1 MAELKETVSAY
12 LMEHEGVTSY
22 VYLDHYGNLTYGIG
36 HNVGSITKDETLKK
50 MKAMALYRDGEKPGS
65 SEALK
70 ESDIEKSYYD
80 MRSFYDTN
88 KKYNEQSKKDVLN
101 YKHSYYQNTYK
112 IKVSEDLVKE
122 EFNRNV
128 DTAVSDAKKVFS
140 NFGNLP
146 QSAQS
151 ALTQLSFAMG
161 YPNLKK
167 FATVDTDFKALIEAN
182 KMKEAALLIDKVKA
196 WNGKRKEDVKALLT
210 KNLAAPLPPSTPTP
224 APKSTPTPTTT
235 PKQKKLPGLNNFF
248 NKKLKR

>member
-36 HNVGSITKDETLKK
+36 HNVGSITKEETLKK
-50 MKAMALYRDGEKPGS
+50 MKAMALYRDGLKPGS
-65 SEALK
+65 SEALST
-70 ESDIEKSYYD
+70 SDIEKAYND
-80 MRSFYDTN
+80 LRNFFETN

-128 DTAVSDAKKVFS
+128 DTAISDAKRVFS
-140 NFGNLP
+140 NFDQLP
-146 QSAQS
+146 QTAQS

-161 YPNLKK
+161 GPNLKK
-167 FATVDTDFKALIEAN
+167 FATGKSNFKQLIETN
-182 KMKEAALLIDKVKA
+182 ELKGAAKVIDSVKA

-210 KNLAAPLPPSTPTP
+210 KNLAAPLPPSTPPPMPKPTP
-224 APKSTPTPTTT
+224 KPTPQQRALPKPKSM
-235 PKQKKLPGLNNFF
+235 F